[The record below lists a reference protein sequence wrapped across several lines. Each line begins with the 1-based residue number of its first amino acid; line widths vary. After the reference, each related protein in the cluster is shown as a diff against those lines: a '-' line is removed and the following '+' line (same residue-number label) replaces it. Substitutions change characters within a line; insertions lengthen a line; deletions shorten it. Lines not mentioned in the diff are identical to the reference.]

1 MQNNKKV
8 EVQNLIATQANSL
21 IEATYPR
28 VIKNKDGVII
38 DLDQKISTRA
48 HKVSR
53 LIVSLIKPDDN
64 DLRFYKI
71 DIATLKNYLGYR
83 QELNNGVFYQDLKE
97 IANRLNK
104 QPIEIRPEKNR
115 LIVAYFI
122 SSYELNTK
130 TGQIEFE
137 ISAKLKP
144 FLLQLKNNFTS
155 VQLANIPKLSSGY
168 SIRLYEILSQYRTIG
183 KRYFDDIAKL
193 QGMLGSNY
201 EQYGHFKARILD
213 PAQKDMLKNT
223 NIMFKYEETKTG
235 RKITGLTFHIKD
247 NTPASE
253 KENNQ
258 LKITFSTEAKRT
270 LENELTKLLKQY
282 NISEKKIEAYIAQ
295 GFDIIKDETRRQS
308 AVMRCSDINN
318 YYKEKILLLQA
329 AKPEMDNPAGFLIKA
344 LQEDWLTSKTTK
356 DATLQNVKKEKQD
369 KFSQLRMLEMRMD
382 AYENQQTILQIS
394 LFEKLASDEKLF
406 TQAYSAF
413 LKENDSF
420 LMKEVLRIYDSPME
434 AYNNSIMVSSI
445 VQVHYQ
451 KIAPNAF
458 EALNA
463 LKLKI
468 KTTREELKKL
478 KMKS

>member
-1 MQNNKKV
+1 MQTKKRV
-8 EVQNLIATQANSL
+8 EVQNLVATQANSL

-28 VIKNKDGVII
+28 AIKNKDGVIV

-71 DIATLKNYLGYR
+71 DISTLKHYLGYK

-97 IANRLNK
+97 IATRLNK
-104 QPIEIRPEKNR
+104 QPIEIRPDKNR

-168 SIRLYEILSQYRTIG
+168 SIRLYEILSQYKTIG

-193 QGMLGSNY
+193 QAMLGSNY

-213 PAQKDMLKNT
+213 PSRKDMTKNT
-223 NIMFKYEETKTG
+223 NITFDYEETKTG
-235 RKITGLTFHIKD
+235 KKITGLIFHIKD
-247 NTPASE
+247 NTPQKEE
-253 KENNQ
+253 KEANQ
-258 LKITFSTEAKRT
+258 LKIAFSADTKRT
-270 LENELTKLLKQY
+270 LENDLTKLLKSY
-282 NISEKKIEAYIAQ
+282 SISEKKIDEYIQ
-295 GFDIIKDETRRQS
+295 LGFDIIKDEARRQT
-308 AVMRCSDINN
+308 AKTRCADINN
-318 YYKEKILLLQA
+318 YYKEKIMLLQA

-356 DATLQNVKKEKQD
+356 DMATQNQKKEKQVIQ
-369 KFSQLRMLEMRMD
+369 SQKQMLEMQID
-382 AYENQQTILQIS
+382 ALEKQRADMQKP
-394 LFEKLASDEKLF
+394 LFEKLIADESVFKK
-406 TQAYSAF
+406 AYDVF
-413 LKENDSF
+413 INENDSF
-420 LMKEVLRIYDSPME
+420 LMKDVLRKYETPLE
-434 AYNNSIMVSSI
+434 AYNNSTMVSSI
-445 VQVHYQ
+445 VQTHFA
-451 KIAPNAF
+451 KIVPDAF
-458 EALNA
+458 VALNA
-463 LKLKI
+463 VKEKLETAKKMLKS
-468 KTTREELKKL
+468 LKK
-478 KMKS
+478 